1 MAKRSNGYR
10 VAVCGATGVV
20 GVEMVRVLAERSFP
34 VADLRLLASERSVG
48 EEQTF
53 QGSEVRVEALEENSF
68 SGMDIALFSAG
79 SDVSRTYA
87 PLAARAG
94 CVVIDNTSAFRM
106 EPDVPL
112 VVPEVNPEALCDY
125 ARRSIIANP
134 NCSTIQMVLVLKPID
149 DAVGIRR
156 VVVSTYQ
163 SVSGAGRRGIAELES
178 QTLSLFNL
186 KPMECERFPRQ
197 IAFNC
202 LPHIDVFGPDGY
214 TFEER
219 KMIQETHKIMGR
231 DDLRLTATTV
241 RVPVFYGHSEAL
253 NIETEKKLSADEARK
268 LLDRA
273 PGLRVVDSP
282 SEALYPTVLDAVGGD
297 DTLVGRIREDPSVE
311 CGLDMWVVSDNIR
324 KGAALNAV
332 QIAELL
338 IRDYM

>member
-1 MAKRSNGYR
+1 MGKRSGGYR

-20 GVEMVRVLAERSFP
+20 GREMVKILAEREFP
-34 VADLRLLASERSVG
+34 VSKLLALASENSTGVEVG
-48 EEQTF
+48 FHGDEIPVDVLCE
-53 QGSEVRVEALEENSF
+53 SSF
-68 SGMDIALFSAG
+68 EGVDIALFSAG
-79 SDVSRTYA
+79 SDVSRKYA

-94 CVVIDNTSAFRM
+94 CVTIDNTSAFRM
-106 EPDVPL
+106 DPEVPL
-112 VVPEVNPEALCDY
+112 VVPEVNPGAIADY
-125 ARRSIIANP
+125 AKSSIIANP

-149 DAVGIRR
+149 DAARLRR

-163 SVSGAGRRGIAELES
+163 SVSGAGRRGISELES
-178 QTLSLFNL
+178 QALALFNL
-186 KPMECERFPRQ
+186 KPVHCERFARQ

-202 LPHIDVFGPDGY
+202 LPHIDVFGADGY

-219 KMIQETHKIMGR
+219 KMIQETRKILGR

-241 RVPVFYGHSEAL
+241 RVPVFYGHSEVL
-253 NIETEKKLSADEARK
+253 NVETEKKLSVDAASE
-268 LLDRA
+268 LLDKA

-282 SEALYPTVLDAVGGD
+282 SEELYPTVLDAVGGD
-297 DTLVGRIREDPSVE
+297 DTLVGRIREDPSTD

-338 IRDYM
+338 IRDYL

>member
-1 MAKRSNGYR
+1 MGNGSKSYR

-20 GVEMVRVLAERSFP
+20 GREMVRVLAERNFP
-34 VADLRLLASERSVG
+34 VANLRLLASERSAG
-48 EEQTF
+48 EELTF
-53 QGSEVRVEALEENSF
+53 NGSEIRIEALSEGSF
-68 SGMDIALFSAG
+68 AGMDIALFSAG
-79 SDVSRTYA
+79 SDVSRTFA

-112 VVPEVNPEALCDY
+112 VVPEVNPEAIADY
-125 ARRSIIANP
+125 AGRSIIANP

-149 DAVGIRR
+149 DAARIRR

-163 SVSGAGRRGIAELES
+163 SVSGAGRLGIKELEAQS
-178 QTLSLFNL
+178 LALFNL

-202 LPHIDVFGPDGY
+202 LPHIDVFGEDGY
-214 TFEER
+214 TFEEI
-219 KMIQETHKIMGR
+219 KMIQETRKILGR
-231 DDLRLTATTV
+231 DELRLTATTV
-241 RVPVFYGHSEAL
+241 RVPVFYGHAEAL
-253 NIETEKKLSADEARK
+253 NVETEKKLGADEARK
-268 LLDRA
+268 LLDNA
-273 PGLRVVDSP
+273 PGLRVVDSAA
-282 SEALYPTVLDAVGGD
+282 EALYPTVLDAVGGD
-297 DTLVGRIREDPSVE
+297 DTLVGRIREDPSTDNA
-311 CGLDMWVVSDNIR
+311 LDMWVVADNIR